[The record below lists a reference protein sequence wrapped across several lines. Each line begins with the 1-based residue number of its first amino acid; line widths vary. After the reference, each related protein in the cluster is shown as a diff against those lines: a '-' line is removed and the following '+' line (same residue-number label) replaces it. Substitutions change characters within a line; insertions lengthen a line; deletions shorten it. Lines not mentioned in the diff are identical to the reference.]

1 MSSTANMMRRVPSV
15 FTGAFGSLLTAVGVS
30 TFVSF
35 EPAVAVRRS
44 HHGHVGSDTVEPDD
58 AVHLPS
64 LD

>member
-1 MSSTANMMRRVPSV
+1 
-15 FTGAFGSLLTAVGVS
+15 VS

-44 HHGHVGSDTVEPDD
+44 HHADVGSDTVEPDD